1 MAWVSTALGSSRTN
15 PSGLNSS
22 AARCTHTRTAQMSPS
37 PSTPPPLAT
46 ASCGTTL
53 ALEGTN
59 CHRHAALPTPT
70 HPSSTTLT
78 LAGLP
83 LLPSLVMNDTM
94 TQWRSNATQQL
105 DFWVTTTP
113 ANMTAGT
120 SPYAPL
126 MHRYVDVTGHPPPMP
141 HFASG
146 FWQSKNRYRNQSQV
160 LDIARGYVTRSLPLS
175 VIVID
180 VSGMGERGPLLSCGM

>member
-1 MAWVSTALGSSRTN
+1 
-15 PSGLNSS
+15 
-22 AARCTHTRTAQMSPS
+22 
-37 PSTPPPLAT
+37 
-46 ASCGTTL
+46 
-53 ALEGTN
+53 
-59 CHRHAALPTPT
+59 
-70 HPSSTTLT
+70 
-78 LAGLP
+78 
-83 LLPSLVMNDTM
+83 MNDTM

-180 VSGMGERGPLLSCGM
+180 VSGMGERGAAAEL